1 MLRNITLLIA
11 DYIILFAI
19 ISILCG
25 AQVVTLF
32 IDSKSSSEYVS
43 LKTLYFCMGCPSPKH
58 EGSFGK
64 YCELARV

>member
-1 MLRNITLLIA
+1 MLRNVTLLIA

-43 LKTLYFCMGCPSPKH
+43 LKIYIFAWVAHLQNMRDPLVSTLN
-58 EGSFGK
+58 
-64 YCELARV
+64 